1 MTQEYDAVAMIQALI
16 AQGFSQ
22 EEAGLAVMEDLK
34 RIKGNASVPQKGLRD
49 EHGRLNTEA
58 HKAFFSRE
66 RMKQV
71 AQDYYDPLEGVESVD
86 NLSKKEWVSIITG
99 RHKETHTPRPL
110 NNVQDGIEF
119 FRNLRNG
126 NK

>member
-1 MTQEYDAVAMIQALI
+1 MSQEYDAFAMIQALI

-34 RIKGNASVPQKGLRD
+34 RIKGSTVAPQQGLRD
-49 EHGRLNTEA
+49 EHGRLNTDA

-71 AQDYYDPLEGVESVD
+71 AQDYYDPLEGIESTD
-86 NLSKKEWVSIITG
+86 NLSKKEWVGIITG
-99 RHKETHTPRPL
+99 RNKETHTPRPL
-110 NNVQDGIEF
+110 NNVQDGIAF
-119 FRNLRNG
+119 FQNLRNK
-126 NK
+126 NQ